1 MPDVPSTTGIPEGTK
16 DTKPRIP
23 RPMLLGAL
31 TALALMGVLAVAISW
46 VARIKVEWGLFLGPL
61 HVVVLHFPLV
71 LLLLVAVLEVAWWRH
86 GGEELRRIILWL
98 MQLSAAS
105 TLLTVGL
112 GIFLSRQGGYD
123 AQLVQAHRNYGLGV
137 MWVSVVALALLTWAN
152 HLENLRLRYGFRAV
166 LAGILVLLVMVGHS
180 GGTLTHGSQFFLKN
194 APPFLQSWLG
204 ETPVV
209 PSPDEK
215 SRFTRDIWPILE
227 ARCLKCHGPEKQK
240 GDLRVDNR
248 ESLLAGGDSEK
259 PALVPGDPASSLL
272 IQRILLAENHDDVM
286 PTKGKGRV
294 TKEEAM
300 KLIEWIQGGAQF
312 TKAPTKEKE

>member
-123 AQLVQAHRNYGLGV
+123 AQLVQTHRNYGLGV
-137 MWVSVVALALLTWAN
+137 MWISVIALALLTWAN
-152 HLENLRLRYGFRAV
+152 HLENLRLRYGFRAA

-227 ARCLKCHGPEKQK
+227 ARCLKCHGPDKQK
-240 GDLRVDNR
+240 GDLRVDDRN
-248 ESLLAGGDSEK
+248 SLLAGGDSEL
-259 PALVPGDPASSLL
+259 PALVPGDPAASTL
-272 IQRILLAENHDDVM
+272 IRLILLPEDHEEVM
-286 PTKGKGRV
+286 PPEGKGRV
-294 TKEEAM
+294 SGDETAQ
-300 KLIEWIQGGAQF
+300 LIQWIQDGAQF

>member
-1 MPDVPSTTGIPEGTK
+1 MPDVPTTTEIPEETK
-16 DTKPRIP
+16 DPKPRIP
-23 RPMLLGAL
+23 RPM
-31 TALALMGVLAVAISW
+31 
-46 VARIKVEWGLFLGPL
+46 
-61 HVVVLHFPLV
+61 
-71 LLLLVAVLEVAWWRH
+71 
-86 GGEELRRIILWL
+86 
-98 MQLSAAS
+98 
-105 TLLTVGL
+105 
-112 GIFLSRQGGYD
+112 
-123 AQLVQAHRNYGLGV
+123 
-137 MWVSVVALALLTWAN
+137 
-152 HLENLRLRYGFRAV
+152 
-166 LAGILVLLVMVGHS
+166 LLVMVGHS

-204 ETPVV
+204 ETPAV

-227 ARCLKCHGPEKQK
+227 TRCVKCHGPEKQK

-272 IQRILLAENHDDVM
+272 IQRILLTEDHDDVM
-286 PTKGKGRV
+286 PTTGKGRV

-300 KLIEWIQGGAQF
+300 KLIEWIQDGAQF

>member
-1 MPDVPSTTGIPEGTK
+1 M
-16 DTKPRIP
+16 
-23 RPMLLGAL
+23 
-31 TALALMGVLAVAISW
+31 
-46 VARIKVEWGLFLGPL
+46 
-61 HVVVLHFPLV
+61 
-71 LLLLVAVLEVAWWRH
+71 EVAWWRH

-98 MQLSAAS
+98 MQLSVAS

-137 MWVSVVALALLTWAN
+137 MWVSIVALALLTWAN
-152 HLENLRLRYGFRAV
+152 HLENHRLRHGFRAA

-204 ETPVV
+204 ETP
-209 PSPDEK
+209 SALSSDEK

-227 ARCLKCHGPEKQK
+227 TRCLKCHGPDKQK
-240 GDLRVDNR
+240 GDLRVDDR
-248 ESLLAGGDSEK
+248 ESLLAGGDSEL

-272 IQRILLAENHDDVM
+272 IQRILLTENHDDVM
-286 PTKGKGRV
+286 PSKGKGRV

-300 KLIEWIQGGAQF
+300 KLIEWIQDGATF
-312 TKAPTKEKE
+312 SKTL